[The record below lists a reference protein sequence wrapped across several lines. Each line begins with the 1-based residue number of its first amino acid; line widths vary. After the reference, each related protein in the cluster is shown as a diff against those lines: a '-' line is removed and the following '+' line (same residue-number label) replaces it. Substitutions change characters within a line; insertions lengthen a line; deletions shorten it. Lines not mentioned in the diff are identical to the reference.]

1 MEPSSI
7 ALLSIPGLLAVLAMG
22 LHVGIALGLMG
33 LLGLFLIT
41 GSIHTALSILTT
53 TPYAVTADFALA
65 VLPLFILMGS
75 FAGAGG
81 LAEGAYNAA
90 QKWLGRM
97 PGGLAMATVVSNAIF
112 GAACGSS
119 AAACAVF
126 TKFSVPQM
134 HKYNYQREFACGTVA
149 AAGVLTM
156 LIPPSV
162 LMVVY
167 GILTGVSIGALFMA
181 GIMPGI
187 LLAFIYSIGIFIWV
201 KLKPE
206 IIGGDATT
214 KRVGWGERIIALKD
228 VWGIVLLMLIV
239 MGGIYG
245 GLFTPTEA
253 GAAGA
258 FGAFILALAQ
268 GKLNKDNTWEILQE
282 AGKITAMIFLLFI
295 GAQIYSRFMSF
306 SGLPGHV
313 IEWVQALHLPS
324 IVILSTLVFIYLI
337 LGCLIDSISMMVL
350 TLPIAF
356 PISQALGWHP
366 LWFAMVVIMS
376 IEIGLLTP
384 PVGINVYVVS
394 AAAGPDVSVES
405 VFKASVPYFFMM
417 VFALILLMLFPC
429 ISTFLP
435 GLMK

>member
-7 ALLSIPGLLAVLAMG
+7 ALLSIPILLAVLSLG
-22 LHVGIALGLMG
+22 LHVGIALGLTG

-41 GSIHTALSILTT
+41 GSFHTCLSILTT
-53 TPYAVTADFALA
+53 TPYAVTADFSLA

-81 LAEGAYNAA
+81 LAEGAYSAA
-90 QKWLGRM
+90 QKWLGRL
-97 PGGLAMATVVSNAIF
+97 PGGLAMATVVANAIF

-126 TKFSVPQM
+126 TKFSVPEM

-167 GILTGVSIGALFMA
+167 GILTGVSIGSLFVA
-181 GIMPGI
+181 GVMPGI
-187 LLAFIYSIGIFIWV
+187 LLALIYCIGIYIWV
-201 KLKPE
+201 RLKPE
-206 IIGGDATT
+206 IIGGGAQTGKT
-214 KRVGWGERIIALKD
+214 GWGEKIIALKD
-228 VWGIVLLMLIV
+228 VWGIVALMLIV
-239 MGGIYG
+239 MGGIYR
-245 GLFTPTEA
+245 GLFTATEA

-258 FGAFILALAQ
+258 FGAFLLALAQ
-268 GKLNKDNTWEILQE
+268 RKLNMDNTWEILQD
-282 AGKITAMIFLLFI
+282 AGRITAMIFLLFI

-306 SGLPGHV
+306 SGLPQQV
-313 IEWVQALHLPS
+313 IEWVQASHLPS
-324 IVILSTLVFIYLI
+324 IVVLSVLVFIYLI

-356 PISQALGWHP
+356 PISQALKWHP
-366 LWFAMVVIMS
+366 LWFAMVVIVS

-384 PVGINVYVVS
+384 PVGINVYVVK
-394 AAAGPDVSVES
+394 AAAGPEVSVES

-417 VFALILLMLFPC
+417 VMALVLLMLFPR

-435 GLMK
+435 DLMR